1 MSVDGARIERIVVSI
16 GDARFGGRIEHDATP
31 VAASLIERLLP
42 LERRVIHARWS
53 GEAIWVPLGGIASVK
68 PERAT
73 AYPRP
78 GQVLLYAGEKSEPEL
93 LIPYGACAF
102 ACTAG
107 ALAGSPV
114 ITLDASETELRP
126 LGERVLWNGALPF
139 RIELA

>member
-1 MSVDGARIERIVVSI
+1 MSADGARIERIVVSI
-16 GDARFGGRIEHDATP
+16 GDTRFGGRIEHDATP

-73 AYPRP
+73 SYPRP
-78 GQVLLYAGEKSEPEL
+78 GQVLLYAGAKSEPEL

-114 ITLDASETELRP
+114 ITLDASEAELRP